1 MTYSTKQLA
10 DLAGVT
16 IRTLRYYDKIGL
28 LKPTRNPNNDY
39 RQYTQAE
46 VNRLQ
51 VIRFL
56 QLFEMPLS
64 QIKQLLD
71 GPTDQL
77 TAALIRQRQRI
88 TAKRDQL
95 SLLLQTLDQ
104 TLEKGINTM
113 TDDEKFAAFKQQAI
127 QHNEEHFGKEVRDQY
142 GEDVVEASNEK
153 FRKMSQAQVAQL
165 TALQQKILEELKPL
179 VGTTDYNT
187 AAAKHLFKLHKQ
199 FLQLTW
205 PSEQY
210 SEKAHRGLAAMYV
223 SDPRFT
229 KYYEDG
235 TGKKGAAETL
245 NAIIRHYTR

>member
-77 TAALIRQRQRI
+77 TAALIRQRQHI

-104 TLEKGINTM
+104 TLEKGVNTM

-127 QHNEEHFGKEVRDQY
+127 QHNEEHFGL
-142 GEDVVEASNEK
+142 S
-153 FRKMSQAQVAQL
+153 L
-165 TALQQKILEELKPL
+165 I
-179 VGTTDYNT
+179 
-187 AAAKHLFKLHKQ
+187 H
-199 FLQLTW
+199 
-205 PSEQY
+205 
-210 SEKAHRGLAAMYV
+210 
-223 SDPRFT
+223 
-229 KYYEDG
+229 
-235 TGKKGAAETL
+235 
-245 NAIIRHYTR
+245 I

>member
-77 TAALIRQRQRI
+77 TATLIRQRQRI

-104 TLEKGINTM
+104 TLEKGVNTM
-113 TDDEKFAAFKQQAI
+113 TDNEKFAAFKQQAI

-142 GEDVVEASNEK
+142 GEDVVE
-153 FRKMSQAQVAQL
+153 AQVAQL

-235 TGKKGAAETL
+235 TGKKGASKTL

>member
-104 TLEKGINTM
+104 TLEKG
-113 TDDEKFAAFKQQAI
+113 
-127 QHNEEHFGKEVRDQY
+127 
-142 GEDVVEASNEK
+142 
-153 FRKMSQAQVAQL
+153 L
-165 TALQQKILEELKPL
+165 TP
-179 VGTTDYNT
+179 
-187 AAAKHLFKLHKQ
+187 
-199 FLQLTW
+199 
-205 PSEQY
+205 
-210 SEKAHRGLAAMYV
+210 
-223 SDPRFT
+223 
-229 KYYEDG
+229 
-235 TGKKGAAETL
+235 
-245 NAIIRHYTR
+245 

>member
-71 GPTDQL
+71 GPADQL
-77 TAALIRQRQRI
+77 TAALIR
-88 TAKRDQL
+88 
-95 SLLLQTLDQ
+95 
-104 TLEKGINTM
+104 
-113 TDDEKFAAFKQQAI
+113 
-127 QHNEEHFGKEVRDQY
+127 
-142 GEDVVEASNEK
+142 
-153 FRKMSQAQVAQL
+153 
-165 TALQQKILEELKPL
+165 
-179 VGTTDYNT
+179 
-187 AAAKHLFKLHKQ
+187 
-199 FLQLTW
+199 
-205 PSEQY
+205 
-210 SEKAHRGLAAMYV
+210 
-223 SDPRFT
+223 
-229 KYYEDG
+229 
-235 TGKKGAAETL
+235 
-245 NAIIRHYTR
+245 